1 MNRRNIIILILALVA
16 LTAGAQTQRETTI
29 TGDVKDGFLKTPLT
43 DAHVSICRADSS
55 VLVDSLKMTIYVRND
70 KPFLAVYSAKVKT
83 DANALLVHAWKEGY
97 DDVWRRVSIGK
108 ETEVE
113 VPTLEMRKM
122 RELNLNEVVV
132 KATRVKMFYRGD
144 TIVYDATAFKLPDGS
159 MLDALIRQMP
169 GVTLNEAGEI
179 FVNGRKV
186 DELLLGSRSFM
197 RGNKKVLMENLPY
210 YTVQNIKVYD
220 KQSDKSKALGYDVD
234 PKQFVMDVNL
244 KQEYQRGYIANVEGA
259 VGTEDRWLARAFL
272 LGFSDHYRFTLLGN
286 LNNVNETRHIGES
299 GHWTPATMPKN
310 LLTTRSVAGEMDYHA
325 KEDKVKN
332 NLTASYTSTTDIS
345 ESRSRYEQFLQGLTP
360 TSLTESSNRMGSR
373 AWNARDAFT
382 LTKPF
387 YLYAVADF
395 SYSKNHGA
403 FSSMFDQWNDTL
415 TASQRNR
422 GFNEGK
428 AWSGSMDAQGAFNVG
443 KNQKH
448 IDFHV
453 MVQHNENESES
464 AMRYSTRQYVNPQQ
478 TTQHNVDDISNRTT
492 WGIASLNYGMQL
504 FKGVEMGL
512 GESFNLM
519 RIDAHDYLYHPDTLL
534 LASQIDALTAITD
547 FNNSYDS
554 RTNVAE
560 NTVGISFSGKGKYK
574 MAPNSP
580 FTINYQRWNVGFSV
594 PIRHESLD
602 YQRGRLDTLA
612 TQNTL
617 FVNTSASF
625 RHASESGKH
634 DFRVHASHKRSAA
647 NLSDRITYRDDSQPL
662 VVKLGNPDLKSFVTS
677 NFGIDYSNKAGKNQQ
692 QWHVGTS
699 ADLYHRQ
706 TAQSASYDPAS
717 GVYTYKPLNVSGA
730 YRLNAKF
737 DISRAI
743 DKNRYW
749 TWQTNAD
756 AGYHHSIDHA
766 MLTGMTAS
774 EENVVNTLTLHDG
787 AYIQYNKGTLNIR
800 ATGDIRWRHSEGKM
814 YDFET
819 LNATDFQYGLS
830 ARYTLP
836 RLNTTLSAD
845 GNMYS
850 RRGYGSSELN
860 TDDFVL
866 NASISQPFFKGKLI
880 ARIEAFDILHQL
892 SSTQYSVNAQGRTET
907 WYPNKKNRQA
917 AERQC
922 LAILLHLLLAC
933 FWRDNSRMFMILR
946 QRQ

>member
-1 MNRRNIIILILALVA
+1 MNRRNIITLILILALVA
-16 LTAGAQTQRETTI
+16 LTAGAQTQRDITI
-29 TGDVKDGFLKTPLT
+29 TGDVKDGFLKSPLT

-55 VLVDSLKMTIYVRND
+55 VLADSLKITIYVRND

-259 VGTEDRWLARAFL
+259 VGTEDRWLARAFA

-373 AWNARDAFT
+373 AWKARDAFT

-478 TTQHNVDDISNRTT
+478 TVQHNVDDISNRTT

-580 FTINYQRWNVGFSV
+580 FTINYQRWNVGISV

-634 DFRVHASHKRSAA
+634 DFRIHASHKRSAP

-662 VVKLGNPDLKSFVTS
+662 VVKLGNPDLKGNVTTTAT
-677 NFGIDYSNKAGKNQQ
+677 IDYYDKNAHGHQQ
-692 QWHVGTS
+692 SMHVGTW
-699 ADLYHRQ
+699 LGYYHRS
-706 TAQSASYDPAS
+706 TAQAVVYEPVS
-717 GVYTYKPLNVSGA
+717 GVYTYKPMNVKGA
-730 YRLNAKF
+730 YTLKSTF
-737 DISRAI
+737 DFSRTI
-743 DKNRYW
+743 DEKRYW
-749 TWQTNAD
+749 SWQTNAD
-756 AGYHHSIDHA
+756 ASLNHSVDHA
-766 MLTGMTAS
+766 LLAGMTAS

-814 YDFET
+814 QDFET

-907 WYPNKKNRQA
+907 WYRSLPHYVMAHLVYHWNKNPKKN
-917 AERQC
+917 
-922 LAILLHLLLAC
+922 
-933 FWRDNSRMFMILR
+933 
-946 QRQ
+946 

>member
-1 MNRRNIIILILALVA
+1 MKRQLITIIIALAA
-16 LTAGAQTQRETTI
+16 TSAWAQREVTI

-43 DAHVSICRADSS
+43 DAKVTICRADST
-55 VLVDSLKMTIYVRND
+55 VLDTAKRTIYKSGD
-70 KPFLAVYSAKVKT
+70 QPLCAVYSSKVKT
-83 DANALLVHAWKEGY
+83 DANAVLVHAWLQGY
-97 DDVWRRVSIGK
+97 DDVWQRVNITGQ
-108 ETEVE
+108 TEVE

-122 RELNLNEVVV
+122 REMELKEVVV

-144 TIVYDATAFKLPDGS
+144 TLVYDATAFKLPDGS

-169 GVTLNEAGEI
+169 GVTMNDGGEI

-186 DELLLGSRSFM
+186 DELMLGSRSFFK
-197 RGNKKVLMENLPY
+197 GNRKVLLENLPY

-220 KQSDKSKALGYDVD
+220 KQSDMSKALGYDVD
-234 PKQFVMDVNL
+234 AKSFVMDVNL
-244 KQEYQRGYIANVEGA
+244 KQEYQRGYIANAEA
-259 VGTEDRWLARAFL
+259 AAGTNDRWLARAFA

-286 LNNVNETRHIGES
+286 VNNVNETRHIGQS
-299 GHWTPATMPKN
+299 GNWTPATMPKN
-310 LLTTRSVAGEMDYHA
+310 MLTTRSVAGEIDYHA

-332 NLTASYTSTTDIS
+332 NLTASYTSTTDVS

-360 TSLTESSNRMGSR
+360 TSLTESFSRASNRQ
-373 AWNARDAFT
+373 WNARNAFT

-428 AWSGSMDAQGAFNVG
+428 AWSGSMEAQGAFNVG
-443 KNQKH
+443 KNQQH
-448 IDFHV
+448 INFYV
-453 MVQHNENESES
+453 WAQHSENESGS

-478 TTQHNVDDISNRTT
+478 TVQHNVDDISNRTT
-492 WGIASLNYGMQL
+492 WGAASLNYNMKL
-504 FKGVEMGL
+504 FKGVEMQV
-512 GESFNLM
+512 GESVNLV

-554 RTNVAE
+554 RTNAVE
-560 NTVGISFSGKGKYK
+560 NTVGLSFSGKGKYK
-574 MAPNSP
+574 MNPNAP
-580 FTINYQRWNVGFSV
+580 FTIDYQRWNVGISV

-612 TQNTL
+612 RQNTL

-625 RHASESGKH
+625 RHASEDGKQ
-634 DFRVHASHKRSAA
+634 DFRIHASHKRSAA

-677 NFGIDYSNKAGKNQQ
+677 NFGIDYSNKAGRNQQ

-699 ADLYHRQ
+699 ADIYHRQ
-706 TAQSASYDPAS
+706 TAQSASYDPVS
-717 GVYTYKPLNVSGA
+717 GVYTYQPMNVKGA

-737 DISRAI
+737 DFSRTI

-749 TWQTNAD
+749 SWQTNAD
-756 AGYHHSIDHA
+756 AGYHHSVDHA

-774 EENVVNTLTLHDG
+774 EENVVNTLTLHDN
-787 AYIQYNKGTLNIR
+787 AYIQFNKGTLNIR

-880 ARIEAFDILHQL
+880 ARIEAFDLLHQL
-892 SSTQYSVNAQGRTET
+892 SNTQYSVNAQGRTET
-907 WYPNKKNRQA
+907 WYRSLPHYVMAHLVYHWNKNPKKK
-917 AERQC
+917 
-922 LAILLHLLLAC
+922 
-933 FWRDNSRMFMILR
+933 
-946 QRQ
+946 

>member
-1 MNRRNIIILILALVA
+1 MNKRQLITLILAIAA
-16 LTAGAQTQRETTI
+16 LTAGAQQQREI
-29 TGDVKDGFLKTPLT
+29 ELSGNVEDGFLKIPLSH
-43 DAHVSICRADSS
+43 AKVSVCRADSS
-55 VLVDSLKMTIYVRND
+55 VLVDSAAIFTAYNRDLKPLFA
-70 KPFLAVYSAKVKT
+70 KYSAKVTT
-83 DANALLVHAWKEGY
+83 DARVLLVHAQLKGY
-97 DDVWRRVSIGK
+97 DDVWQRVSIGK
-108 ETEVE
+108 QTEVE
-113 VPTLEMRKM
+113 VPTIEMRKM
-122 RELNLNEVVV
+122 REMDLGEVVV

-144 TIVYDATAFKLPDGS
+144 TIIYDATAFKLPQGS
-159 MLDALIRQMP
+159 MLDDLIRQMP
-169 GVTLNEAGEI
+169 GVTLTEAGEI
-179 FVNGRKV
+179 FVNGRRV

-210 YTVQNIKVYD
+210 YTVQNIKVYE
-220 KQSDKSKALGYDVD
+220 KQSDKSKALGYDVA
-234 PKQFVMDVNL
+234 PKKFVMDVNL

-259 VGTEDRWLARAFL
+259 VGTEDRWLARAFA
-272 LGFSDHYRFTLLGN
+272 LGFSDHYRFTLFGN
-286 LNNVNETRHIGES
+286 LNNVNESRHIGES

-310 LLTTRSVAGEMDYHA
+310 LLTTRSIAGEMDYHA

-345 ESRSRYEQFLQGLTP
+345 ESRSRYEQFLQGLIP
-360 TSLTESSNRMGSR
+360 TSLTESSNRTGSR
-373 AWNARDAFT
+373 TWHAHDAFT
-382 LTKPF
+382 LTKP
-387 YLYAVADF
+387 LWLLVESDF
-395 SYSKNHGA
+395 RYSKNHGA
-403 FSSMFDQWNDTL
+403 FSSMFDQWTDSL

-428 AWSGSMDAQGAFNVG
+428 AWSGNIEAQGAFNVG

-448 IDFHV
+448 IDFYV
-453 MVQHNENESES
+453 KAEHNENESES
-464 AMRYSTRQYVNPQQ
+464 AKQYSTRQYVNPQQ
-478 TTQHNVDDISNRTT
+478 TVQHNVDDISNSST
-492 WGIASLNYGMQL
+492 WGVASLSYGWKISKAVNMN
-504 FKGVEMGL
+504 V
-512 GESFNLM
+512 GESVYLT

-547 FNNSYDS
+547 VNNSYDS
-554 RTNVAE
+554 QMNVAE
-560 NTVGISFSGKGKYK
+560 NTVSVSFFQNGQYK
-574 MAPNSP
+574 FRPDLPYTVS
-580 FTINYQRWNVGFSV
+580 YQRWNVGISV

-612 TQNTL
+612 RQNTL

-625 RHASESGKH
+625 RHASEDGKH
-634 DFRVHASHKRSAA
+634 DFRIHASHKRSAA
-647 NLSDRITYRDDSQPL
+647 SLSDRITYRDDCQPL

-677 NFGIDYSNKAGKNQQ
+677 NFGIDYSNKAGQNQQ

-699 ADLYHRQ
+699 ADIYHRQ
-706 TAQSASYDPAS
+706 TAQSASYDPVS
-717 GVYTYKPLNVSGA
+717 GIYTYQPMNVKGA

-737 DISRAI
+737 DFSRTI

-749 TWQTNAD
+749 SWQTNAD

-787 AYIQYNKGTLNIR
+787 AYIQYNKSTLNIR

-860 TDDFVL
+860 TDDFIL

-880 ARIEAFDILHQL
+880 ARIEAFDLLHQL
-892 SSTQYSVNAQGRTET
+892 SSTQYTVNAQGRTET
-907 WYPNKKNRQA
+907 WYRSLPHYVMAHLVYHWNMNPKKKY
-917 AERQC
+917 
-922 LAILLHLLLAC
+922 
-933 FWRDNSRMFMILR
+933 
-946 QRQ
+946 

>member
-1 MNRRNIIILILALVA
+1 M
-16 LTAGAQTQRETTI
+16 
-29 TGDVKDGFLKTPLT
+29 KDGFLKTPLT

-55 VLVDSLKMTIYVRND
+55 VLADSLKITIYVRND

-97 DDVWRRVSIGK
+97 DDVWQRVSIGK

-113 VPTLEMRKM
+113 VPTIEMRKM

-478 TTQHNVDDISNRTT
+478 TVQHNVDDISNRTT
-492 WGIASLNYGMQL
+492 WA
-504 FKGVEMGL
+504 FR
-512 GESFNLM
+512 NL
-519 RIDAHDYLYHPDTLL
+519 R
-534 LASQIDALTAITD
+534 
-547 FNNSYDS
+547 
-554 RTNVAE
+554 R
-560 NTVGISFSGKGKYK
+560 
-574 MAPNSP
+574 AP
-580 FTINYQRWNVGFSV
+580 
-594 PIRHESLD
+594 
-602 YQRGRLDTLA
+602 
-612 TQNTL
+612 
-617 FVNTSASF
+617 
-625 RHASESGKH
+625 
-634 DFRVHASHKRSAA
+634 
-647 NLSDRITYRDDSQPL
+647 
-662 VVKLGNPDLKSFVTS
+662 
-677 NFGIDYSNKAGKNQQ
+677 
-692 QWHVGTS
+692 
-699 ADLYHRQ
+699 
-706 TAQSASYDPAS
+706 
-717 GVYTYKPLNVSGA
+717 
-730 YRLNAKF
+730 
-737 DISRAI
+737 
-743 DKNRYW
+743 
-749 TWQTNAD
+749 
-756 AGYHHSIDHA
+756 
-766 MLTGMTAS
+766 
-774 EENVVNTLTLHDG
+774 
-787 AYIQYNKGTLNIR
+787 
-800 ATGDIRWRHSEGKM
+800 
-814 YDFET
+814 
-819 LNATDFQYGLS
+819 
-830 ARYTLP
+830 
-836 RLNTTLSAD
+836 
-845 GNMYS
+845 
-850 RRGYGSSELN
+850 
-860 TDDFVL
+860 
-866 NASISQPFFKGKLI
+866 
-880 ARIEAFDILHQL
+880 
-892 SSTQYSVNAQGRTET
+892 
-907 WYPNKKNRQA
+907 
-917 AERQC
+917 C
-922 LAILLHLLLAC
+922 
-933 FWRDNSRMFMILR
+933 
-946 QRQ
+946 